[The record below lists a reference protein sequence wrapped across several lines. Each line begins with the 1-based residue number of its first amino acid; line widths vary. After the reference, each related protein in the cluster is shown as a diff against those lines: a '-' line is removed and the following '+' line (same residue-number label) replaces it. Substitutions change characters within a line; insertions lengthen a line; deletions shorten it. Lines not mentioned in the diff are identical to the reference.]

1 MTILK
6 IVLLVLLALSSILLM
21 MFILMHKGRGGGL
34 SDMFGGGISTGAG
47 SSGVAE
53 RNLNIIT
60 SIVGIVW
67 IGCAIGLGIV
77 ERLM

>member
-1 MTILK
+1 MEILK
-6 IVLLVLLALSSILLM
+6 LILLVLLAITSVLFI

-60 SIVGIVW
+60 VIVGLIW
-67 IGCAIGLGIV
+67 AGCAIGLGIIDT
-77 ERLM
+77 MI